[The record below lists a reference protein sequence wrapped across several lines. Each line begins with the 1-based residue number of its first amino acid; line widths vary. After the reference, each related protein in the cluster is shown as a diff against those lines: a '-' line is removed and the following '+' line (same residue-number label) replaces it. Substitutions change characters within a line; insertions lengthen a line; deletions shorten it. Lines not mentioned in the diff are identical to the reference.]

1 MTPMEARDALVRLIR
16 AKAPRAELE
25 RAADTYREAIRE
37 RGRATGR
44 RLPVPSRAAIIR
56 LLG

>member
-1 MTPMEARDALVRLIR
+1 MSPMEARAALIALIR

-25 RAADTYREAIRE
+25 RAAEAYITAIRE

-56 LLG
+56 LLS